1 LDAAVTKA
9 SLAARALS
17 FLGVESSERRTA
29 GLMTAHSFF
38 MGCSTVFFETAA
50 SASFLARFESRFIP
64 WVYLAAAAVN
74 IVTGSVY
81 ARMQKRASFSGL
93 MKGTL
98 WFLLAIVATVR
109 VGFAVSNV
117 AFVAFAGL
125 VSYRIISSL
134 TDLEYWAVASRIYD
148 VRQAKRLFGLVGTG
162 EVVARIAGSFC
173 VPLFVKIAGVSNLMV
188 LSAGALVLCLFC
200 LGRVLHGVAGAHSP
214 APESTA
220 AAPRATLQAGLR
232 EIVRSPYLAVVVTVA
247 VLATFGKYFVDF
259 AFLEQISTVSKGEVE
274 LASLLGLF
282 SGLTQTLSLLTRVF
296 VSRPLLARLGIRV
309 GVVILPLAHALCTLL
324 TILTGIFGPTAAVFW
339 LVIANQGIYKSLK
352 HPIDNASFKVL
363 YQPLK
368 PEQRLGVQIAV
379 EIIFSPVVVG
389 IAGGVMLLFS
399 SGMHYDPVVFSGVLL
414 VVFVAW
420 VFAARAA
427 GRGYARKLVEMLRRR
442 IEGELAFTFDD
453 ATTLTILRSH
463 LDSPDPS
470 EVCVTLRLLEKA
482 APADLE
488 ATLLGQTSHPSP
500 IVRTYAIERLLE
512 LRPESLRRIR
522 SRISVDPDPSV
533 RGAALRAASASL
545 PENAV
550 AELTP
555 YLADRDLF
563 VRRAAFTVLL
573 GLPNALAKQ
582 TGRAALADLATSA
595 EPEERALA
603 ARLAGAHQLRELVV
617 ALLDDRHFAVRRAAI
632 VAAGALRDRSLR
644 PLLMDYLVQPR
655 FAQAAALA
663 IAAEGDGALP
673 SLAELFVPSAEA
685 LVLRRIVYVHR
696 LIGTPAA
703 TRALAARLAFPE
715 VTVRSRVLRALDRL
729 RWTAAEGAERELVDG
744 LLRAEAAS
752 TAWALAARRDLGAD
766 DADADLD
773 VVRRALDEEI
783 ADGQRRILHLLSFV
797 HDRVAVHRAAVH
809 VAHASKDKRA
819 YAHEVLELLLDGDE
833 RALVLP
839 FIGDATTTE
848 RLRLLADDHDV
859 APRSADARLAEIV
872 ERPAR
877 SLRRWSRDA
886 AVWVLERRAARTRTS
901 MTTTT
906 PRETEMLL
914 IEKVILLKTVA
925 MFEHTPEE
933 LVAEVASIVEIVDFP
948 KGRRIFDKG
957 DAGESM
963 YIVVSGEVRVFDGDR
978 TLRLLG
984 ERELFGEL
992 ALLDPEPRSASVETT
1007 RDTRLFRLDGDLFT
1021 QLMAANVDIVRG
1033 VLHVL
1038 CERLRATSAAGGHP

>member
-1 LDAAVTKA
+1 
-9 SLAARALS
+9 
-17 FLGVESSERRTA
+17 
-29 GLMTAHSFF
+29 MTAHSFF

-64 WVYLAAAAVN
+64 WVYLAAAVVN
-74 IVTGSVY
+74 IVTGSIY
-81 ARMQKRASFSGL
+81 AGVQKRASFSGL

-98 WFLLAIVATVR
+98 WFLLGVVATVR
-109 VGFAVSNV
+109 LGFAVSSV
-117 AFVAFAGL
+117 AWVAFAGL

-173 VPLFVKIAGVSNLMV
+173 VPLLVRIGGVSNLMV
-188 LSAGALVLCLFC
+188 LSAGALVLCLV
-200 LGRVLHGVAGAHSP
+200 LVGRVLHGVSGVHARAP
-214 APESTA
+214 AATA
-220 AAPRATLQAGLR
+220 AAPHRSLR
-232 EIVRSPYLAVVVTVA
+232 EGLHEIVTSPYLAVVVTVA

-309 GVVILPLAHALCTLL
+309 GVLILPLAHALCALL
-324 TILTGIFGPTAAVFW
+324 TIAAGVFGPTAAVFW

-399 SGMHYDPVVFSGVLL
+399 SGMHYDPVLFSGVLL

-420 VFAARAA
+420 AFAARAA

-463 LDSPDPS
+463 LASKDPS
-470 EVCVTLRLLEKA
+470 EVCVSLRLLEKA
-482 APADLE
+482 APVDLDDI
-488 ATLLGQTSHPSP
+488 LLAQTAHGSP

-533 RGAALRAASASL
+533 RGAAMRAASAGS
-545 PENAV
+545 PESAV
-550 AELTP
+550 SELVP
-555 YLADRDLF
+555 YLADRDHS

-573 GLPNALAKQ
+573 ALPTEHAKAV
-582 TGRAALADLATSA
+582 GRAALDDLAASVDPA
-595 EPEERALA
+595 ERMLA
-603 ARLAGAHQLRELVV
+603 ARLAGTHRLRDLVV
-617 ALLDDRHFAVRRAAI
+617 MLLADPHFGVRRAAI
-632 VAAGALRDRSLR
+632 AAIGDLRDPTLQ
-644 PLLMDYLVQPR
+644 PTLMHYLLQPR
-655 FAQAAALA
+655 FAQAAAIALA
-663 IAAEGDGALP
+663 SEGDAALP
-673 SLAELFVPSAEA
+673 GLAELFVPSADA

-696 LIGTPAA
+696 LVGTPAA
-703 TRALAARLAFPE
+703 TRALAAKLDFPE

-729 RWTAAEGAERELVDG
+729 GWTAADGAERALVGEL
-744 LLRAEAAS
+744 LHAEAAG
-752 TAWALAARRDLGAD
+752 TAWALAARRDLGTS
-766 DADADLD
+766 ADADLE
-773 VVRRALDEEI
+773 VVRRALDEEV
-783 ADGQRRILHLLSFV
+783 ADGRRRILNLLSFV
-797 HDRVAVHRAAVH
+797 HDRLAVHRAAIH

-819 YAHEVLELLLDGDE
+819 FAHEVLELMLDAEE

-839 FIGDATTTE
+839 FIGDAPDAE
-848 RLRLLADDHDV
+848 RLRLLAEDHDV
-859 APRSADARLAEIV
+859 APRTANERLHEIV
-872 ERPAR
+872 ERPPR

-886 AVWVLERRAARTRTS
+886 AVWVLERRAS
-901 MTTTT
+901 KTT
-906 PRETEMLL
+906 PTRERDMLL

-925 MFEHTPEE
+925 MFEQTPEE
-933 LVAEVASIVEIVDFP
+933 LVAEVASIVEVVDYP
-948 KGRRIFDKG
+948 KGHRIFDKG

-963 YIVVSGEVRVFDGDR
+963 YIVVSGEVRVFDGET
-978 TLRLLG
+978 TLRHLG

-1007 RDTRLFRLDGDLFT
+1007 QDTRLFRLDGDLFT

-1038 CERLRATSAAGGHP
+1038 CERLRATSAAAGRP